1 MATTTLSVD
10 QITQGFSPI
19 ALTVNNV
26 ECMLVERKAYEEMA
40 RAKRNAE
47 YLAKLDKADEQIRNG
62 QVVLKTMEELEAMAA
77 E

>member
-1 MATTTLSVD
+1 MASATLSID
-10 QITQGFSPI
+10 QITQGFPPI
-19 ALTVNNV
+19 PLTVNNV
-26 ECMLVERKAYEEMA
+26 ECMLVERKTYEEMA

-62 QVVLKTMEELEAMAA
+62 QVVVKTFEEIEAMAA